1 MNSSIIR
8 KPKKIA
14 HKSAERENEKVS
26 KMMLNFSADDDLN
39 IEIKSEL
46 KSSRMIISN
55 AISDI

>member
-8 KPKKIA
+8 KPKKKP
-14 HKSAERENEKVS
+14 HKSAERENENVS